1 MFKPVSISFRT
12 SEELRSSLDRIGRQ
26 WGRSR
31 SSLIETVLREFLH
44 REQDEAGLAEKGEDA
59 RTVVLAKEGDP
70 QAEETTDIVLGG
82 VRIALSK
89 DLPIKIA
96 FDEETSTFRIE
107 FDSNG
112 KRKFFE
118 VKQPSRGP

>member
-12 SEELRSSLDRIGRQ
+12 SEELRSSLDCIGRQ

-31 SSLIETVLREFLH
+31 SSLIETILREFLQ
-44 REQDEAGLAEKGEDA
+44 REQNEEGLAEKGDA

-70 QAEETTDIVLGG
+70 QAEETTYIVLGG

-96 FDEETSTFRIE
+96 FDEKTSTLRIE
-107 FDSNG
+107 IDSN
-112 KRKFFE
+112 
-118 VKQPSRGP
+118 

>member
-12 SEELRSSLDRIGRQ
+12 SEDLRSSLDRIGRQ

-31 SSLIETVLREFLH
+31 SSLIETILREFIQ
-44 REQDEAGLAEKGEDA
+44 REQDEAGLAEKGGA
-59 RTVVLAKEGDP
+59 RTVVVAKEGDA
-70 QAEETTDIVLGG
+70 QAEETTYIALGG

-96 FDEETSTFRIE
+96 FDEKTSTFHIE

-112 KRKFFE
+112 KRKIFD
-118 VKQPSRGP
+118 VKPPLRGP